1 MRLPKGVSTRHHG
14 DEYYELHIH
23 DIRLALRPDIP
34 KYDRDT
40 SYVDQHLDNA
50 IHRCVCCRIYPEV
63 IVHLPSGNRT
73 SYYDVCTCACGVCV
87 YCSEE
92 CSQEDYSQHKARC
105 DDIVDTIDMIYEHI
119 PLNLEGFDES
129 NVKAFVGL
137 FMDSYGRGF
146 FYSQSEYAIGEG
158 SKSCW
163 KDYFLLRQRLIEQLL
178 EEGIA
183 RTDGD
188 GKMKQN
194 ELALNA
200 AISHCEQLFI
210 IDKYDSYY
218 SHVEGLI
225 PRKEILMN
233 LYLITGR
240 FQELYDTCCFYTYNG
255 EQTTCL
261 PYQHHYQYGLN
272 WARDAEDISKSFFDG
287 NMRQIHHASFP
298 AVALNHM
305 YLLKQVMHEIM
316 KVLIWVDSQFL
327 SSHDCVA
334 TIGEF
339 LGLDREWISFEK
351 DWYKNQA
358 LEIMQI
364 FVGCKASEAFGKL
377 HGYSDKFIGCSEFY
391 FNSGDFQQMKQL
403 VESSLLDTT
412 KKSSHPL
419 VYDNSPR
426 ALMLQ
431 SSTTLWELWEETLV
445 CFKRDHMRL
454 LDRVSPYL
462 EDAVAKLNDITG
474 YEALTMDMIS
484 GSYFTNTTVSP
495 EFIFT
500 RFVRDAIVIC
510 QQNLFDFNDFI
521 DFVDYG
527 LDYEHVED
535 PFDFGYTIL
544 AALIIERKIAQGFY
558 YLSLSM
564 GIADAVLEKL
574 PEGSRFRQTRPPP
587 MNRSEIMSLTP
598 GKVDRHNYIDRIKS
612 ISRCLPDVTDVIET
626 LFNAGLA
633 TNENLTILFG
643 DSSIVCNTLLDLHE
657 KKLKVNQ
664 TKLTDF
670 WSKKRKHI

>member
-1 MRLPKGVSTRHHG
+1 MR
-14 DEYYELHIH
+14 EMQ
-23 DIRLALRPDIP
+23 A
-34 KYDRDT
+34 YD
-40 SYVDQHLDNA
+40 
-50 IHRCVCCRIYPEV
+50 C
-63 IVHLPSGNRT
+63 
-73 SYYDVCTCACGVCV
+73 
-87 YCSEE
+87 
-92 CSQEDYSQHKARC
+92 SQHKARC
-105 DDIVDTIDMIYEHI
+105 AEILETMIMINKKLSLLYI
-119 PLNLEGFDES
+119 RGRS
-129 NVKAFVGL
+129 NIEKFVGP
-137 FMDSYGRGF
+137 YGRGYF
-146 FYSQSEYAIGEG
+146 DTLSVYAMGEG
-158 SKSCW
+158 SEGCW
-163 KDYFLLRQRLIEQLL
+163 KDYFLLRQKLIEQLIR
-178 EEGIA
+178 EGIA
-183 RTDGD
+183 RTDGN

-194 ELALNA
+194 ELALNI
-200 AISHCEQLFI
+200 AIFHCQQLFT

-218 SHVEGLI
+218 SHVVGLI
-225 PRKEILMN
+225 PRKETLMN
-233 LYLITGR
+233 LYLFTGR
-240 FQELYDTCCFYTYNG
+240 YQELYNLCCFYASKG
-255 EQTTCL
+255 EHTIHT
-261 PYQHHYQYGLN
+261 PYRQGFNNIL
-272 WARDAEDISKSFFDG
+272 DKEDIFKSFFDG
-287 NMRQIHHASFP
+287 NIRSIHHASFP

-305 YLLKQVMHEIM
+305 CLLKQVMHEIM

-339 LGLDREWISFEK
+339 LGLDREWITFEA

-412 KKSSHPL
+412 KKISHPL
-419 VYDNSPR
+419 IYDNSPR
-426 ALMLQ
+426 ALIMQ

-445 CFKRDHMRL
+445 IYKREHMCL

-462 EDAVAKLNDITG
+462 EDAFAKLNDIAG
-474 YEALTMDMIS
+474 YDAVNMDIFS
-484 GSYFTNTTVSP
+484 GWWGFTNTTVSP

-500 RFVRDAIVIC
+500 RFVRDAMEIC

-521 DFVDYG
+521 DFVDRDIHNYA
-527 LDYEHVED
+527 E
-535 PFDFGYTIL
+535 PFDFDYTIL
-544 AALIIERKIAQGFY
+544 AALLIERKIAQGLY
-558 YLSLSM
+558 YLNLSTGLSTRM
-564 GIADAVLEKL
+564 ADLLEKL
-574 PEGSRFRQTRPPP
+574 PEGSRFRRTRPPP

>member
-1 MRLPKGVSTRHHG
+1 MDG
-14 DEYYELHIH
+14 EYGEPHIR
-23 DIRLALRPDIP
+23 DIRRALRPKIHSNN
-34 KYDRDT
+34 DRDKG
-40 SYVDQHLDNA
+40 YLDQHLDNA
-50 IHRCVCCRIYPEV
+50 VHCCVNCRIHPEV

-73 SYYDVCTCACGVCV
+73 SYYDVCKCACRICD

-92 CSQEDYSQHKARC
+92 CSQEDYPQHKARC
-105 DDIVDTIDMIYEHI
+105 DDIRDTKKMIYDHI
-119 PLNLEGFDES
+119 RVES
-129 NVKAFVGL
+129 RGRLVERPHKSHVKAFVGL
-137 FMDSYGRGF
+137 FVDSYGCDF
-146 FYSQSEYAIGEG
+146 FDTQSEYAIGEG

-261 PYQHHYQYGLN
+261 PYRHHYQYGLN

-339 LGLDREWISFEK
+339 LGLDREWITFEV

-358 LEIMQI
+358 LEIMRI
-364 FVGCKASEAFGKL
+364 FVGCKASDAFGKL
-377 HGYSDKFIGCSEFY
+377 HGYSDKFTGCSEFY

-412 KKSSHPL
+412 KKISHPL
-419 VYDNSPR
+419 IYDNSPR
-426 ALMLQ
+426 ALIMQ

-445 CFKRDHMRL
+445 CYEREHMRL
-454 LDRVSPYL
+454 LDMVSPYL
-462 EDAVAKLNDITG
+462 EDAFAKLNDIAG
-474 YEALTMDMIS
+474 YDAVNMDMIS
-484 GSYFTNTTVSP
+484 GWWGFTNTTVSP

-500 RFVRDAIVIC
+500 RFVRDAMEIC

-521 DFVDYG
+521 DFVDFG
-527 LDYEHVED
+527 LDYGHVED

-544 AALIIERKIAQGFY
+544 EALIIERKIAQGFY
-558 YLSLSM
+558 YLNLSTGLSTRM
-564 GIADAVLEKL
+564 ADLLEKL
-574 PEGSRFRQTRPPP
+574 PEGSRFRRTCPPP

-670 WSKKRKHI
+670 WAKKRKHI